1 MMEFSPL
8 TSKYEQ
14 VTKIVHNFVDKYFN
28 FVDNLL
34 LYSVPLPQ
42 QLRKNHFPFFRDLQ
56 KAILY
61 NVLYMRGLDKPLSTL
76 FYLNEI
82 IINKKL

>member
-1 MMEFSPL
+1 MF
-8 TSKYEQ
+8 
-14 VTKIVHNFVDKYFN
+14 TKIVNN
-28 FVDNLL
+28 CVDNYFIFVENLSH
-34 LYSVPLPQ
+34 YSVPLPQ

-61 NVLYMRGLDKPLSTL
+61 NVLYMRGLYKPLSTL